1 MAKKKL
7 ICGLT
12 ALLLAGCGLTG
23 LMGCGKQ
30 ETAAGKTEIE
40 IVSYKKEAV
49 DTFNEIAEKF
59 NETHDDIHLTN
70 FLFSVRMMAGLFS
83 ISNAFPTR
91 ITIV

>member
-12 ALLLAGCGLTG
+12 ALLLAGCGLTD

-59 NETHDDIHLTN
+59 NETHDDIQLT
-70 FLFSVRMMAGLFS
+70 LR
-83 ISNAFPTR
+83 TKQ
-91 ITIV
+91 